1 MNIKIHIEH
10 IGGNL
15 SELHD
20 YLKSQESLITSSI
33 EGKTL
38 IDFIDR
44 NADEYPDYPALNTP
58 ANSEYSAWD
67 SMSWSE
73 YREVSKNLASGLM
86 SLGLGPG
93 NTAFIMSN
101 NTKEHNISDL
111 GIVYC
116 GATPSTLYKQ
126 LKFEQVEYVANLMEA
141 KVAIVGDLEL
151 FEEVNKAKNNCP
163 KLEAIVLIDG
173 YEEKKDLDY
182 VYSYDELISKGKE
195 INDKDSSKLDSA
207 ISTITPDTLAC
218 LIFTSGTTG
227 RPKGVMIT
235 HRNVLWTIESLFGQ
249 IITAGKYPRIVSY
262 LPMAHIAARAG
273 DHYQAIYRTG
283 QIFPVPVL
291 EDMRDALPTI
301 KPSVFLAVPR
311 VWEKFKAGLEARIE
325 ENPKKDLIE
334 KAIANGLE
342 KVEYEQKGENVPL
355 GIKIKDRLFAKLV
368 FSKFKDGLGI
378 TDTEYF
384 VTAAAPMNQD
394 VHKWFHAIGIDV
406 TEIYGMTEDTGPATI
421 GVPGNAAESFSKRL
435 KADGISIPSVLNPIG
450 KVGIPIPGTEVK
462 IMDDGELCIKG
473 NHVAQG
479 YYKSEEQTA
488 ETFDEDGW
496 LHTGDLAEIDTE
508 GFVKIIG
515 RKKEILITS
524 AGKNIA
530 PVEVEDLIKP
540 HQLIGQVCIVGDGK
554 KYLTALIVLDGDGGA
569 ETWANENGINYSIKD
584 MASNEQVFKAI
595 QDQVN
600 EANSKVAQVQQIKK
614 FVILENEWTD
624 SSGEL
629 TPTLKLKR
637 SVIADMYNDEI
648 QSMYEEV

>member
-1 MNIKIHIEH
+1 LNIKIHIEH

>member
-1 MNIKIHIEH
+1 MSK
-10 IGGNL
+10 
-15 SELHD
+15 LHD
-20 YLKSQESLITSSI
+20 YLKSQENLITASV

-38 IDFIDR
+38 LDFIDR
-44 NADEYPDYPALNTP
+44 NAEEYPDYPALNTP
-58 ANSEYSAWD
+58 ANREYSAWD

-73 YREVSKNLASGLM
+73 YRDTAKNLASGLID
-86 SLGLGPG
+86 LGLEPED
-93 NTAFIMSN
+93 TAFIMSN

-111 GIVYC
+111 AIVYS
-116 GATPSTLYKQ
+116 GAVPSTLYKQ
-126 LKFEQVEYVANLMEA
+126 LKYSQIEYVANLMEA
-141 KVAIVGDLEL
+141 KIAIVGDKEL
-151 FEEVNKAKNNCP
+151 FEEVNKAKKDCP
-163 KLEAIVLIDG
+163 KLKAIVLIND
-173 YEEKKDLDY
+173 YENYKDLDY
-182 VYSYDELISKGKE
+182 VYSYHELINKGSE
-195 INDKDSSKLDSA
+195 INSNDSSKLEHA

-227 RPKGVMIT
+227 KPKGVMIS
-235 HRNVLWTIESLFGQ
+235 HKNVLWTIESLFGQ
-249 IITAGKYPRIVSY
+249 MIPAKKFPRIVSY

-273 DHYQAIYRTG
+273 DHYQAIYRVG

-291 EDMRDALPTI
+291 EDMKDALPTI

-311 VWEKFKAGLEARIE
+311 VWEKFKAGLQVRID
-325 ENPKKDLIE
+325 ENPKKDLID
-334 KAIANGLE
+334 KAIKNGLE
-342 KVEYEQKGENVPL
+342 KVELEQAGKKVP
-355 GIKIKDRLFAKLV
+355 FAIALKHKVFSKLV

-378 TDTEYF
+378 SDTEYF

-421 GVPGNAAESFSKRL
+421 GVPGNAVETFTKKLNSEGL
-435 KADGISIPSVLNPIG
+435 NIPSVLNPIG

-462 IMDDGELCIKG
+462 VLEDGELCIKG

-479 YYKSEEQTA
+479 YYKSEDQTK
-488 ETFDEDGW
+488 ETFDSDGW
-496 LHTGDLAEIDTE
+496 LHTGDLAEIDNE
-508 GFVKIIG
+508 GYVKIIG

-530 PVEVEDLIKP
+530 PVELEDLIKP
-540 HQLIGQVCIVGDGK
+540 HQLIGQICVVGDGK

-569 ETWANENGINYSIKD
+569 EAWATDNGVEYSIKD
-584 MASNEQVFKAI
+584 MAKNSKVIDAI
-595 QDQVN
+595 QKQVD

-614 FVILENEWTD
+614 FIVLEKEWTD

-637 SVIADMYNDEI
+637 NVIAETYHDQIE
-648 QSMYEEV
+648 SMYQGD

>member
-1 MNIKIHIEH
+1 MSK
-10 IGGNL
+10 
-15 SELHD
+15 LHE
-20 YLKSQESLITSSI
+20 YLKSQESLITSAI

-44 NADEYPDYPALNTP
+44 NANDYGDYPALNTP
-58 ANSEYSAWD
+58 ANKEYSAWD
-67 SMSWSE
+67 SISWSE
-73 YREVSKNLASGLM
+73 YRETSKALAAGLM
-86 SLGLGPG
+86 ELGLKPG
-93 NTAFIMSN
+93 DTAFIMSN
-101 NTKEHNISDL
+101 NTKEHNIADL
-111 GIVYC
+111 GIVYT

-126 LKFEQVEYVANLMEA
+126 LKFSQIEYVANLMEA

-151 FEEVNKAKNNCP
+151 FEEVNKAKKECIN
-163 KLEAIVLIDG
+163 LEAIVLING

-182 VYSYDELISKGKE
+182 VYSYHELIEKGRE
-195 INDKDSSKLDSA
+195 INSSDSSKLEKA
-207 ISTITPDTLAC
+207 TATITPDSLAC

-227 RPKGVMIT
+227 KPKGVMIS
-235 HRNVLWTIESLFGQ
+235 HKNVLWTIESLFGQ
-249 IITAGKYPRIVSY
+249 MIPASIHPRIVSY

-273 DHYQAIYRTG
+273 DHYQAIYRVG

-311 VWEKFKAGLEARIE
+311 VWEKFKAGLETRIE
-325 ENPKKDLIE
+325 ENPKKDLIA

-355 GIKIKDRLFAKLV
+355 MVKIKDAVFSKLV
-368 FSKFKDGLGI
+368 FSKFKEGLGI
-378 TDTEYF
+378 MDTEYF
-384 VTAAAPMNQD
+384 VTAAAPMNKD

-421 GVPGNAAESFSKRL
+421 GIPGGAVETFSKKL
-435 KADGISIPSVLNPIG
+435 KSEGIDVPKVLNPIG

-462 IMDDGELCIKG
+462 VEEDGELCLKG
-473 NHVAQG
+473 NHVTQG
-479 YYKSEEQTA
+479 YFKAEEETK
-488 ETFDEDGW
+488 ETFDSEGW
-496 LHTGDLAEIDTE
+496 LHTGDLAEIDNS
-508 GFVKIIG
+508 GYVKIIG

-540 HQLIGQVCIVGDGK
+540 HQLIGQVCVVGDGK
-554 KYLTALIVLDGDGGA
+554 KYLSALVVLDGDGGA
-569 ETWANENGINYSIKD
+569 EAWASDNGMEYSIES
-584 MASNEQVFKAI
+584 MASDPKVVDAI
-595 QDQVN
+595 QKQVD
-600 EANSKVAQVQQIKK
+600 EANSQVAQVQQIKK
-614 FVILENEWTD
+614 FVVLEKEWTD

-637 SVIADMYNDEI
+637 NVIAEMYSDEI
-648 QSMYEEV
+648 ESMYEEG